1 MWQANKKGKSNTM
14 RIYSILLLYPDVTYL
29 QTLGATEH
37 NQLQQSNDRPPFR
50 YTAEKED
57 KASSTAGTPH
67 LLHVRPQGSNSLHSG
82 VFTALYLF
90 SSNPKGSY
98 FVGT

>member
-1 MWQANKKGKSNTM
+1 M

-57 KASSTAGTPH
+57 KASSRDTTSVTGTT
-67 LLHVRPQGSNSLHSG
+67 SG
-82 VFTALYLF
+82 Q
-90 SSNPKGSY
+90 
-98 FVGT
+98 